1 MWESNNL
8 DGPAGEEPQGP
19 EQAPVAQPAVPWT
32 GPVLQGASTPRVF
45 SALASAA
52 GTPTPNGTNGSNGS
66 SAEEHDGENGH
77 HDGLAEADEDVEVDG
92 QIWSAEAAAARR
104 RAQMRWRELN
114 PGPPLPSLT
123 LTEEEAAALLP
134 PVEKPAEPAATTVEA
149 PRVAPWLPATRQQP
163 APAAASP
170 VPSFGPIGRRRSP
183 AMVVLFSVITL
194 GFYALWWHH
203 RVNKEMA
210 EFDTRMDVDPGMST
224 WAVALPLI
232 TAWIVAAAAGARYLL
247 ALSGTPTSDLPI
259 TAQQSLF
266 LALAPLVVPYLILFL
281 PFSAAAVLMTHERA
295 RVVEDRVDTPVSRQ
309 LQPVTALGWLTVPI
323 VGGLVGMARMQQHL
337 NEVWHSVAP

>member
-8 DGPAGEEPQGP
+8 DGPAGDEPVGP
-19 EQAPVAQPAVPWT
+19 EPDRASEQQPVPWT
-32 GPVLQGASTPRVF
+32 GPVLHGVSTPRVF

-52 GTPTPNGTNGSNGS
+52 GTPRPGNAANGTGGGRVEH
-66 SAEEHDGENGH
+66 EEEP
-77 HDGLAEADEDVEVDG
+77 EFDVEEDADVVVDG

-114 PGPPLPSLT
+114 PGPALPSLT
-123 LTEEEAAALLP
+123 LSEEEAAALLP
-134 PVEKPAEPAATTVEA
+134 PAEKAAEPAATTVEV
-149 PRVAPWLPATRQQP
+149 PKVAPWLPATRQQP
-163 APAAASP
+163 APAATAP
-170 VPSFGPIGRRRSP
+170 VPSFGPVGRRRSP
-183 AMVVLFSVITL
+183 AMVVLLSVISL

-232 TAWIVAAAAGARYLL
+232 AGWMVAAAAGARYLL

-266 LALAPLVVPYLILFL
+266 LAFAPLVVPYLILFL

-309 LQPVTALGWLTVPI
+309 LQPVTALGWLAVPI

-337 NEVWHSVAP
+337 NEVWRSVAP